1 MVVDDDEA
9 ARGAAANERALEGA
23 RAHLRDVA
31 GRMALER
38 ASTPEGRAA
47 GASVDVW
54 PTRGVWLRVSS
65 GHELRLGVELRE
77 GVPHV
82 TWERHDPRPGAPPR
96 VSRSSL
102 GPATAVGEPE
112 VRLLLSRWIAWRL
125 RG

>member
-1 MVVDDDEA
+1 MDDDEA
-9 ARGAAANERALEGA
+9 ARGAAANERALAGA

-31 GRMALER
+31 GRVALER

-65 GHELRLGVELRE
+65 GHELRLGVELRD

-82 TWERHDPRPGAPPR
+82 TWERHDPRPGGAAPR

-102 GPATAVGEPE
+102 GPATAVGELE
-112 VRLLLSRWIAWRL
+112 VRVLLSRWLAWRL